1 MQGQPGA
8 CTPCWGHRGNST
20 SRSIMLA
27 LFKLIKSIHL
37 KCSLTLP
44 LPARSMTEA
53 PYSASIFY
61 LDLPLLP

>member
-1 MQGQPGA
+1 
-8 CTPCWGHRGNST
+8 
-20 SRSIMLA
+20 MLA

-61 LDLPLLP
+61 LDVPLLP